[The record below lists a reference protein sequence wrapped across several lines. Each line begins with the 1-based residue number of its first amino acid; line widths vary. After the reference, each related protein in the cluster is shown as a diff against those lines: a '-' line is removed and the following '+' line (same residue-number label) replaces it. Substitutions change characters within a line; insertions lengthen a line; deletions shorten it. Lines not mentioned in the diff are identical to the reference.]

1 MCGVWQSRGVKDGTE
16 NFPRTRM
23 PLPLVSISQP
33 PFCFCASSLAAA
45 GGGCSGHFF
54 SAIAVVA
61 NDADANEASIEAF
74 GDGARHS

>member
-1 MCGVWQSRGVKDGTE
+1 M
-16 NFPRTRM
+16 
-23 PLPLVSISQP
+23 
-33 PFCFCASSLAAA
+33 A

-74 GDGARHS
+74 GDGARHSWRLPGDLLVASSRLMASPILIPSSKRSL

>member
-1 MCGVWQSRGVKDGTE
+1 M
-16 NFPRTRM
+16 
-23 PLPLVSISQP
+23 SISQP